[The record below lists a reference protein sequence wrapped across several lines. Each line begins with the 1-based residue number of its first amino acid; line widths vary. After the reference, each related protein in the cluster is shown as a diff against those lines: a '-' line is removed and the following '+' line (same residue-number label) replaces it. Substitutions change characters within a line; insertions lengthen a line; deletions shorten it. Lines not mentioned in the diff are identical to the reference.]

1 MSPQRKL
8 ILRKKILPDLSQ
20 MLSQRAILASHAVGE
35 ILVKHSFLMPSS
47 LMFYYC
53 WKKKEKIHSLL
64 LSIVE
69 ACLITVSKTHF
80 PVCRCQPSEE
90 CFVTVIKI
98 SLSTQFAAVKQ
109 VLQGQTFTTL
119 QTEGGQ
125 ETIIIVQAAD
135 PNEVTHAIVEGEEG
149 VQFTMQPAEDEPST
163 SATIFTA
170 QMQT

>member
-1 MSPQRKL
+1 M
-8 ILRKKILPDLSQ
+8 
-20 MLSQRAILASHAVGE
+20 
-35 ILVKHSFLMPSS
+35 
-47 LMFYYC
+47 
-53 WKKKEKIHSLL
+53 W
-64 LSIVE
+64 
-69 ACLITVSKTHF
+69 
-80 PVCRCQPSEE
+80 
-90 CFVTVIKI
+90 
-98 SLSTQFAAVKQ
+98 Q

-149 VQFTMQPAEDEPST
+149 AVQFAMQSADDEAPT